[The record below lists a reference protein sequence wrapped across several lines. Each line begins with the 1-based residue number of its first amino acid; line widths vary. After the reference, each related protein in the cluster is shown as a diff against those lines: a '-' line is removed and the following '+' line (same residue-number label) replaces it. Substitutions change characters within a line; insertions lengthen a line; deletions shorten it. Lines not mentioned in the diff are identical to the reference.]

1 MSNIMGSEDGFS
13 GCLVFLLIV
22 FVVLAAGAGFI
33 YFQWSNIQQLSSEQV
48 QKVLTEVEE
57 NEDIESIEDI
67 ENIEDLEGIDLEELE
82 EISPWVIRLVKIIP
96 SGLLDNLKEI
106 TGNGDEAAP
115 DEEETSAEEEE
126 IAPKELLPA
135 SIEIH
140 PAMTIVD
147 YQDLDD
153 IPEAVIEEV
162 EVEEEFINQQSI
174 FLEFAVDFPEREIA
188 ELRELDEVPDDVT
201 DEMIE
206 EEKDDLERLYN
217 MKEVLSWYQ
226 GNLQE
231 NNWEVIS
238 EKEIEGYNYMFRH
251 ESDGYFIIIDLENAL
266 YTPGR

>member
-1 MSNIMGSEDGFS
+1 MI
-13 GCLVFLLIV
+13 FLLIV
-22 FVVLAAGAGFI
+22 FVLLAAGAGFI
-33 YFQWSNIQQLSSEQV
+33 YFQWTNIQQLSSEQV

-57 NEDIESIEDI
+57 NDDIESIEDI
-67 ENIEDLEGIDLEELE
+67 ENAEELEGVNLEELE
-82 EISPWVIRLVKIIP
+82 EISPWVIRLVEIIP
-96 SGLLDNLKEI
+96 SGLLENLQEI
-106 TGNGDEAAP
+106 TGNDEEAAP
-115 DEEETSAEEEE
+115 EDGRTPAEEEKIATGE
-126 IAPKELLPA
+126 ILPA

-140 PAMTIVD
+140 TALTIVD

-153 IPEAVIEEV
+153 VPEFVIEEV

-188 ELRELDEVPDDVT
+188 ELREMDEVPEDVT
-201 DEMIE
+201 EEMIE
-206 EEKDDLERLYN
+206 EEKDDLERVYN

-226 GNLQE
+226 GHLQE

-266 YTPGR
+266 YTPERS